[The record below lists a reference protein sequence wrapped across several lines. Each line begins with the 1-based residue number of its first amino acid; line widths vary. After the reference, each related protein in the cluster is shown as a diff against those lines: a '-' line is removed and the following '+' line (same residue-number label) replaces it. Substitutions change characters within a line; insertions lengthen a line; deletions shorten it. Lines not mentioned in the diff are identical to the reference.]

1 MPEDTY
7 DYIVVGAG
15 TAGCLLANRLSADPS
30 ARVLLLEAGGKDNY
44 HWIHIPV
51 GYLYLMGNPRTDWG
65 FKTAAEPG
73 LNGRSLNYP
82 RGARA
87 RRLLLHQRHDLHAR
101 PGARLRPVAADG
113 QSRLGLGRRAALLQE
128 APGPVGAGARRLR
141 RAFALQPRRRVAHR
155 ARRASA
161 GRSSTPSAR
170 PRPRPASPRSTTS
183 TAATTRAAATS
194 TSTRRPAC
202 AGTPRRASCGRCC
215 TGAT

>member
-15 TAGCLLANRLSADPS
+15 TAGCLLANRLSADRS
-30 ARVLLLEAGGKDNY
+30 ARV
-44 HWIHIPV
+44 
-51 GYLYLMGNPRTDWG
+51 
-65 FKTAAEPG
+65 AAARGRRQGQLPLDPHSRRLPLPDGQPAHRLG
-73 LNGRSLNYP
+73 LQDG
-82 RGARA
+82 RGAGPQRPQPQLPARPRA

-128 APGPVGAGARRLR
+128 APGPVGGRARRLR
-141 RAFALQPRRRVAHR
+141 GPARPRRRVAHR

-170 PRPRPASPRSTTS
+170 LRPRPAFPRSTTS

-194 TSTRRPAC
+194 TSTRRPAS
-202 AGTPRRASCGRCC
+202 AGTPPRASCVRCC
-215 TGAT
+215 TAAT